1 MRLRDAARPPLGR
14 LGDRGLLVRD
24 VQRLHVA
31 HGAVCVAA
39 MHVAAKCVAAKRV
52 AAMRVTAVRVAAKCV
67 AAMRVAAM
75 RVAAL
80 DTLGAAILLQ
90 FADESTRAFQL
101 YALFF

>member
-39 MHVAAKCVAAKRV
+39 MHVAAKRV

-67 AAMRVAAM
+67 AAMRVAAV